1 MNYLSM
7 MFVLSLLMLIF
18 IGKGVGEEA
27 WSERYVF
34 IKSTSLSQLHLK
46 MCDSNDN
53 IKTCGTWSYPSSYN
67 GTSHFY
73 LRSVNK
79 GNDSQGIIF
88 LMTCAWKK
96 YSSNVYIIAVPSNF
110 QSFFQTWNEYKCYCY
125 PQTPT
130 KDTGLWIV
138 IGIQGVLLLFCI
150 VLTVGWTWT
159 CKIAIKRG
167 KLIKKKGE
175 SMGC

>member
-7 MFVLSLLMLIF
+7 TFVLSLLMLIL
-18 IGKGVGEEA
+18 IGKGIGEEA
-27 WSERYVF
+27 RSERYVF

-53 IKTCGTWSYPSSYN
+53 IETCGTWSYPSSYN

-79 GNDSQGIIF
+79 DNDSQGIIF

-96 YSSNVYIIAVPSNF
+96 YSSNVYIIAVPSNS
-110 QSFFQTWNEYKCYCY
+110 QSFFKLGMSTSATAIHRLQLK
-125 PQTPT
+125 
-130 KDTGLWIV
+130 
-138 IGIQGVLLLFCI
+138 IQDYG
-150 VLTVGWTWT
+150 
-159 CKIAIKRG
+159 
-167 KLIKKKGE
+167 
-175 SMGC
+175 